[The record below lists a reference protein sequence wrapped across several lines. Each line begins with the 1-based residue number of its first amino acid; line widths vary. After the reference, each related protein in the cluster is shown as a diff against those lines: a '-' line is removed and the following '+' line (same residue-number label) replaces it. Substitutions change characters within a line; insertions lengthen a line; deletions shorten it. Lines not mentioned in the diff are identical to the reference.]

1 MVRVMVMWGRPILV
15 RVAFSY
21 SVPLVLTLLSSF
33 LQKEIVMEAPPIGG
47 NDFSLNKLNH
57 GAPCGSGPFP
67 VPGFAVMGGDE
78 PSPSSSRPGLD
89 PVGSLSD
96 SLYESFSS
104 CTSQGSNDV

>member
-1 MVRVMVMWGRPILV
+1 MVRVVVILGHSILV
-15 RVAFSY
+15 RVEFSC
-21 SVPLVLTLLSSF
+21 SVPLALTLLSSF
-33 LQKEIVMEAPPIGG
+33 LQKEIVMEALPIGG

-57 GAPCGSGPFP
+57 SAPCGGGPFP
-67 VPGFAVMGGDE
+67 VPGFTVMGGDE

-89 PVGSLSD
+89 PVGLLSD

>member
-1 MVRVMVMWGRPILV
+1 MLRVVVMWGRSILV
-15 RVAFSY
+15 RVAFSC
-21 SVPLVLTLLSSF
+21 SVPLALTLLSSF
-33 LQKEIVMEAPPIGG
+33 LQKEIIMEAPPIEG

-57 GAPCGSGPFP
+57 GAACGGSPFL

-78 PSPSSSRPGLD
+78 PSPSSSGPGLD